1 MQKRKFTVVTQLH
14 ESNNTNLIEYIDKT
28 RVLYAKVMRE
38 TFHVLK
44 RVDNFN
50 KSSYNTYLQNKYDI
64 TRRTA
69 GSIISDAQGRLNALT
84 ERKKYEKSQ
93 LVRKINHLENTVIQ
107 NTSCKV

>member
-14 ESNNTNLIEYIDKT
+14 ETNNTNLIEYFDTT
-28 RVLYAKVMRE
+28 RVLYAKAMRE

-44 RVDNFN
+44 RVDNLN

-69 GSIISDAQGRLNALT
+69 NSILSDAQGRLNALT
-84 ERKKYEKSQ
+84 ELKKYEKTQ
-93 LVRKINHLENTVIQ
+93 LIRKIVLFRN
-107 NTSCKV
+107 